1 MQFREI
7 LYLNNTKWIYR
18 KIVQA
23 SLAVILCAYAL
34 GVWFNHQAQV
44 DKILLIEQYQVAHNY
59 NALLKQQLLT
69 AQQAKASDT
78 THASTQEILANAFKL
93 PFVLYIK
100 LADAKGV
107 ANIMLDDE
115 NLTEYVSPYT
125 VVSEIYEQD
134 KLTGYLTITYDVQ
147 MMQSNNAAIKQKTSN
162 DFRLI
167 IFLVGLGG
175 LLMSR
180 AFFNSNKP
188 VLSQ

>member
-1 MQFREI
+1 
-7 LYLNNTKWIYR
+7 
-18 KIVQA
+18 
-23 SLAVILCAYAL
+23 
-34 GVWFNHQAQV
+34 
-44 DKILLIEQYQVAHNY
+44 
-59 NALLKQQLLT
+59 
-69 AQQAKASDT
+69 
-78 THASTQEILANAFKL
+78 
-93 PFVLYIK
+93 
-100 LADAKGV
+100 
-107 ANIMLDDE
+107 MLDDE